1 MSEGISE
8 NTSVSE
14 LKISDTYI
22 NHDDFVLKV
31 QEYANFYNFQIRKE
45 KVKRDKNNNIR
56 NRTILCSRSG
66 VPEQKEEKI
75 NSRNHQSQRCN
86 CPFLIRASINTQ
98 TGLWHTLAVKLDH
111 NHAMVISEHKKFL
124 YIEREIPQD
133 IRIRDMDLRQY
144 LQLCIPRCFEANEFI
159 NTLKQFKREIYGFEY
174 EVKIDESTNEL
185 TQVI

>member
-8 NTSVSE
+8 NTSVPE

-45 KVKRDKNNNIR
+45 KSIDQY
-56 NRTILCSRSG
+56 T
-66 VPEQKEEKI
+66 
-75 NSRNHQSQRCN
+75 NS
-86 CPFLIRASINTQ
+86 
-98 TGLWHTLAVKLDH
+98 LWHTLAVKLDH
-111 NHAMVISEHKKFL
+111 NHAMVISEHKEFL
-124 YIEREIPQD
+124 KSHKILEIKLKCIIKQVV
-133 IRIRDMDLRQY
+133 MY
-144 LQLCIPRCFEANEFI
+144 QLLDKGLETWIYDNIYNYVYRLDGKSHPRCFEANEFI

-185 TQVI
+185 TQ